1 MKWKQGWGEY
11 TDIKYLDCWRETK
24 SFCAVMNY
32 SQFIERLENTPNQ
45 KEREKLI
52 EFFYYSYRVYSDT
65 LIKLHKNHIPLNPKI
80 CIQTQES
87 YDFYMETLL
96 WLLNQLKMG
105 VEPAWFIT
113 FHYEHPSEKVKK
125 LKETS
130 FTEGWR
136 DRIFFK
142 DLCSLHYY
150 KYWVNRRNDEDQVYE
165 DTSQIRNVLLRYLY
179 GIKRLNRTD
188 KKEFP
193 NIFFFHEKG
202 KTKLQYHTHLLIPKK
217 NLNPDF
223 NNQKDLSWLFNDFI
237 RHKRKCFSK
246 WKHIDV
252 RPVNDKEGLIGYLNK
267 ETNPNHISFDFFNSI
282 PLKTNA

>member
-1 MKWKQGWGEY
+1 MDFLG
-11 TDIKYLDCWRETK
+11 IKPQ
-24 SFCAVMNY
+24 SFYGAMNY
-32 SQFIERLENTPNQ
+32 FQFQERLDKTSNPR
-45 KEREKLI
+45 EREKLI

-65 LIKLHKNHIPLNPKI
+65 LIKLHKDHIPLNPKI

-87 YDFYMETLL
+87 YDFYMATLN
-96 WLLNQLKMG
+96 WLLDQLKFG
-105 VEPAWFIT
+105 VDPAWFIT
-113 FHYEHPSEKVKK
+113 FHYEHPSEKVRRI
-125 LKETS
+125 KETD
-130 FTEGWR
+130 FVEGWR
-136 DRIFFK
+136 DRIFIK
-142 DLCSLHYY
+142 DMSSLPYY

-217 NLNPDF
+217 NLNPEYDT
-223 NNQKDLSWLFNDFI
+223 QTDLSWLFNDFI

-252 RPVNDKEGLIGYLNK
+252 RPVTDKEGVVGYLNK

-282 PLKTNA
+282 PIKTNNA